1 MHNPACRGRII
12 ENAKDKTNKQ
22 TNKQKKK
29 EKKTVGLC
37 KMLSSIINLPVV
49 FIDLLADKAR
59 LVPATSI
66 KCDECKAK

>member
-29 EKKTVGLC
+29 RKENGWS
-37 KMLSSIINLPVV
+37 MQNAFINYQSSSRIY
-49 FIDLLADKAR
+49 
-59 LVPATSI
+59 
-66 KCDECKAK
+66 

>member
-1 MHNPACRGRII
+1 MQKI
-12 ENAKDKTNKQ
+12 KQTNKQ
-22 TNKQKKK
+22 TNKKKK

>member
-1 MHNPACRGRII
+1 MQKI
-12 ENAKDKTNKQ
+12 KQ
-22 TNKQKKK
+22 TNKQTKKK
-29 EKKTVGLC
+29 EKKAVGLC

-66 KCDECKAK
+66 KCDDARQSKSLVVIVMNKTF